1 MSTALIAEDQTI
13 LLWAVV
19 LGLVAIAIILEQ
31 RFRWAATLSST
42 MLVIMGGFILANV
55 GVIPHASPVFTQ
67 LGSVVLICSIPLLLF
82 KADIKEIFFRVTPVN
97 ISRKT

>member
-1 MSTALIAEDQTI
+1 MSTTLIAEDQTI

-42 MLVIMGGFILANV
+42 MLVIMGGFILANI

-67 LGSVVLICSIPLLLF
+67 
-82 KADIKEIFFRVTPVN
+82 
-97 ISRKT
+97 